1 VEGLVFGALLVVLFT
16 INCPVALTLVI
27 ATVGFVL
34 AGSDFPLE
42 IVPQRMWNG
51 VKSVVL
57 SAIPMYILAAV
68 IMNNIGVTDRIFR
81 FAHAL
86 VGHFRGGLY
95 YVNVLGSVIFAGMSG
110 SNTADVAGL
119 GKIEIKAMV
128 DARYDRAYSAA
139 ITAASSIIGPIIPP
153 SIILVVYA
161 QLANVSTGRLFLAGI
176 VPGLLMAGCLVL
188 IIFLMVRSGQISVG
202 DDVPAVSLRELLI
215 RLRDGLFALLAPA
228 IIVGGMTLGIV
239 TPSEAGVLAVAYSL
253 VLGVLYRTLTVKVII
268 DSLRESALFSGA
280 ILIVIAASGAF
291 GWAVNIMEV
300 PEAIGGWI
308 RALTESKWVALI
320 FINVALLLLGCLE
333 AGSAALI
340 IVAPVLIHLGDLYQI
355 DPVHLGIIA
364 AINLTLGSMTPPVA
378 LSLFIAAQIAEV
390 PMRRA
395 VVASLPFFL
404 SLVLSLL
411 VVTYV
416 PTFSLALPDWLMGG
430 R

>member
-1 VEGLVFGALLVVLFT
+1 MEGIVFGVLLVAMFVA
-16 INCPVALTLVI
+16 NAPVALTLVI
-27 ATVGFVL
+27 ATVGFIA
-34 AGSDFPLE
+34 AGSDFPME
-42 IVPQRMWNG
+42 IVPQQMWNG
-51 VKSVVL
+51 VKSSVL

-119 GKIEIKAMV
+119 GKIEIKAMI
-128 DARYDRAYSAA
+128 DANYDRAYSAA

-161 QLANVSTGRLFLAGI
+161 QLANVSTGQLFLAGI
-176 VPGLLMAGCLVL
+176 LPGLLMATFLVA
-188 IIFLMVRSGQISVG
+188 IIYVLVAAKKIGVG
-202 DDVPAVSLRELLI
+202 EKHSAPSLRELVVSA
-215 RLRDGLFALLAPA
+215 RDGFFALIAPA

-253 VLGVLYRTLTVKVII
+253 VLGVLYRSI
-268 DSLRESALFSGA
+268 SLRIVATSLQETALFSGA
-280 ILIVIAASGAF
+280 ILLVIAASGAF
-291 GWAVNIMEV
+291 SWAVNIMEV
-300 PEAIGGWI
+300 PETIGAAIQ
-308 RALTESKWVALI
+308 AVTANKWVALL

-340 IVAPVLIHLGDLYQI
+340 MVAPVLIYLGDLYHI
-355 DPVHLGIIA
+355 NPVHLGVIA

-378 LSLFIAAQIAEV
+378 LSLFIAAQFASV
-390 PMRRA
+390 PMRKA
-395 VVASLPFFL
+395 VAASAPFFIA
-404 SLVLSLL
+404 LVLSLL
-411 VVTYV
+411 VVTYM
-416 PTFSLALPDWLMGG
+416 PELSLALPRWLMQAP
-430 R
+430 